1 MQKAECATERPSNNE
16 ICECDV
22 KARSRK
28 SKRSTVRSSLRE
40 EFVAVWGLEDEPLGC
55 PFQPNPVIF
64 WEFETL
70 GLKRYVDFL

>member
-1 MQKAECATERPSNNE
+1 M
-16 ICECDV
+16 
-22 KARSRK
+22 
-28 SKRSTVRSSLRE
+28 RSSLRE